1 VLELVFSD
9 SIEELRDERE
19 LLIASS
25 LVDDKVRLIEMV
37 VSVLE

>member
-9 SIEELRDERE
+9 SVDELRDERE

-25 LVDDKVRLIEMV
+25 IVDDKVGLIEMV

>member
-1 VLELVFSD
+1 MLELVFSD
-9 SIEELRDERE
+9 SVDELRDERE

-25 LVDDKVRLIEMV
+25 IVDDKVGLIEMV